1 MDDNLI
7 KQNKLFKK
15 NKVLCEKPKF
25 NEIFISRSKR
35 NPEKIYLER
44 GLELFKTHS
53 VDEVFVSGL
62 GSCLSLAVRISLKIT
77 DILPSVRIEEINT
90 STITHND
97 DYIDINSKEIER
109 RSDRNSNLIKIKL
122 KRINNSI

>member
-1 MDDNLI
+1 MDDLVN
-7 KQNKLFKK
+7 KENKLFKK
-15 NKVLCEKPKF
+15 NKVLAEKAKF

-53 VDEVFVSGL
+53 VEEIYVCGL
-62 GSCLSLAVRISLKIT
+62 GSCLSLAVKISLKIT
-77 DILPSVRIEEINT
+77 DILTAVKIEEINT

-97 DYIDINSKEIER
+97 DYIDVNSKEVER
-109 RSDRNSNLIKIKL
+109 RCDRNSNLIRIKL
-122 KRINNSI
+122 KKIN